1 LIVDGKEFPPQSIS
15 LLRDPMAPEDAISE
29 EEAEQF
35 LLDEKRAADAKRA
48 AKSEGR
54 QLYKDN

>member
-1 LIVDGKEFPPQSIS
+1 
-15 LLRDPMAPEDAISE
+15 MAPEDAISE

-35 LLDEKRAADAKRA
+35 LLDEKRTADAKRA

-54 QLYKDN
+54 QLYNDN